1 MDFPYQIP
9 LPVALAVIAVLGY
22 LVGRRSRTQAIN
34 EADKARRELR
44 RAKVVAKELEQIA
57 EGVRK
62 HLATHHLSVARFK
75 DRVSELS
82 GQEKEAAWQELCR
95 EAEQILKPTL
105 RLAEQIAQ
113 AYDEIRQQT
122 NHLMTF
128 TEVRTDPLTRVSN
141 RRGLDETLES
151 MFALMER
158 YEQPFSL
165 AIFDIDHFKQVND
178 KKGHLHGDR
187 TLQAVARMLD
197 ETVRDTDIVARYGGE
212 EFVVVMPHTTLE
224 NACLFAERVRTL
236 VETDLG
242 LTISGGVAMALDG
255 DNAQSLLS
263 RADAALYSGKAAG
276 RNRIF
281 RHTGADIEPVDG
293 RPRAELGR
301 RSSARL
307 ASDVAIRGASDL
319 SAVANAPSAA
329 PAGAGNPAARCVG
342 RAVARS
348 CRGTSRAIA
357 LTNRSPS
364 FTIADWTCCAGS
376 AQAWLPGKTTD
387 STSLRRRVRTCHCS
401 KSKPIVTSSSPG
413 PPTKTP
419 PRRSSTK
426 PIRATASFD

>member
-22 LVGRRSRTQAIN
+22 LAGRRSRAQAIN

-44 RAKVVAKELEQIA
+44 RAKVVARELERIA

-62 HLATHHLSVARFK
+62 QLATHHLSVARFK
-75 DRVSELS
+75 ERVAQLS
-82 GQEKEAAWQELCR
+82 GDDKDADWQDLCS

-113 AYDEIRQQT
+113 SYDEIRQQT
-122 NHLMTF
+122 NQLMTF
-128 TEVRTDPLTRVSN
+128 SEVRTDPLTRVSN
-141 RRGLDETLES
+141 RRCLDETLDS
-151 MFALMER
+151 MFALMDR
-158 YEQPFSL
+158 YEEPFSL

-187 TLQAVARMLD
+187 TLQAVARLID

-224 NACLFAERVRTL
+224 NSCHFAERVRGL
-236 VETDLG
+236 IETSLG

-281 RHTGADIEPVDG
+281 RHTGSDIEPVAWNTDAATA
-293 RPRAELGR
+293 AEL
-301 RSSARL
+301 
-307 ASDVAIRGASDL
+307 VE
-319 SAVANAPSAA
+319 
-329 PAGAGNPAARCVG
+329 VG
-342 RAVARS
+342 S
-348 CRGTSRAIA
+348 
-357 LTNRSPS
+357 
-364 FTIADWTCCAGS
+364 
-376 AQAWLPGKTTD
+376 
-387 STSLRRRVRTCHCS
+387 
-401 KSKPIVTSSSPG
+401 
-413 PPTKTP
+413 
-419 PRRSSTK
+419 
-426 PIRATASFD
+426 